1 MALKNDSF
9 FSLSKSERR
18 ATLVLVAVL
27 ILLLG
32 ARVVQHI
39 YHTKQSVETT
49 TEYDSFKTELEEFGR
64 SLRPVEKKGGES
76 QSRPVKKQQQ
86 PKELKEVPREE

>member
-18 ATLVLVAVL
+18 ATLVLVVVL

-32 ARVVQHI
+32 ARVVQHF
-39 YHTKQSVETT
+39 YHSKQPTETT
-49 TEYDSFKTELEEFGR
+49 TEYDSFKTELEEFDR
-64 SLRPVEKKGGES
+64 SLRPAEKKGGES
-76 QSRPVKKQQQ
+76 QSRLVKKQQQ